1 MTGLASIGIPVSCL
15 KSNLPIVKNHL
26 LMREYIALMQVCLVC
41 LSSSNFLLRP
51 INRCI
56 GNANKLSDCRWEDQI
71 YYFRKHILR
80 TFYRVYIPFS
90 RSHYMVQD
98 MAPIEIVQKIF

>member
-1 MTGLASIGIPVSCL
+1 
-15 KSNLPIVKNHL
+15 
-26 LMREYIALMQVCLVC
+26 MQVCLVC

-80 TFYRVYIPFS
+80 TFYRM
-90 RSHYMVQD
+90 MVHWVCTFLLVE
-98 MAPIEIVQKIF
+98 AIIWSKTWLLLK